1 MTNQVCSN
9 CGAAIPDSRRTTCE
23 FCGHEL
29 PRQENAPSEHDSLSD
44 RIQRDLPLV
53 REAPEFAA
61 LQRRVPPAPP
71 SFAAF
76 KVISGIGTVIA
87 CVIGLGML
95 AFAITVTSFLPESM
109 KLFAIVPLLGLA
121 MVGLF
126 IRMSIKARSKVS
138 DYQTGPLERRVV
150 GVLDERTEVRGG
162 GDSMTSTSY
171 FITFLDEEGR
181 REELPVVGKTAGE
194 VTNGDVGVVFVRGGF
209 ALDFQR
215 VNV

>member
-1 MTNQVCSN
+1 MTSQVCSN
-9 CGAAIPDSRRTTCE
+9 CGAAVPHSRRTTCE

-29 PRQENAPSEHDSLSD
+29 PRQEDAPSEIHSLSD

-71 SFAAF
+71 SFATF

-95 AFAITVTSFLPESM
+95 AFAITVTSLLPESM

-162 GDSMTSTSY
+162 GNSMTSTSY
-171 FITFLDEEGR
+171 FITFLDEAGQ

-194 VTNGDVGVVFVRGGF
+194 VTSGDVGVVFVRGGF

>member
-9 CGAAIPDSRRTTCE
+9 CGAAIPHSKRTTCE
-23 FCGHEL
+23 FCGHEI
-29 PRQENAPSEHDSLSD
+29 PRKENAPSEYDSLSD
-44 RIQRDLPLV
+44 RIQRDLALV

-61 LQRRVPPAPP
+61 LQQREPPAPQ
-71 SFAAF
+71 SFTAF

-87 CVIGLGML
+87 SVVGLGML
-95 AFAITVTSFLPESM
+95 AAAITATYFLPGAM
-109 KLFAIVPLLGLA
+109 KLIGLVPLLGLA
-121 MVGLF
+121 VVGLF
-126 IRMSIKARSKVS
+126 IRMSTKARSMVS
-138 DYQTGPLERRVV
+138 GYQTGPLERRVV

-162 GDSMTSTSY
+162 GDSMTNTSY
-171 FITFLDEEGR
+171 FITFLDEEGQ

>member
-9 CGAAIPDSRRTTCE
+9 CGAAIPHSRRTTCE

-29 PRQENAPSEHDSLSD
+29 PRQEDAPSEIHSLSD

-61 LQRRVPPAPP
+61 LQQREPPAPP

-126 IRMSIKARSKVS
+126 IRMSIKARSGVCGSKPGAVS
-138 DYQTGPLERRVV
+138 SVPQF
-150 GVLDERTEVRGG
+150 RGRACCVHNLAIG
-162 GDSMTSTSY
+162 ASEANPQIASE
-171 FITFLDEEGR
+171 IA
-181 REELPVVGKTAGE
+181 TA
-194 VTNGDVGVVFVRGGF
+194 TRGATCF
-209 ALDFQR
+209 ALEL
-215 VNV
+215 